1 MRKGVRGR
9 EGKGRVGPSPL
20 VLGGVRA
27 AAVHE
32 VVGRPL
38 DDEPLGGLVEGHVAR
53 HGVHLLLLWHN
64 NKACQAAW
72 RVFVYLA
79 YCFDA

>member
-1 MRKGVRGR
+1 MK
-9 EGKGRVGPSPL
+9 EGEERCEGQGRVGASPL

-27 AAVHE
+27 AAIHE

-64 NKACQAAW
+64 NKAC
-72 RVFVYLA
+72 
-79 YCFDA
+79 

>member
-1 MRKGVRGR
+1 MCGGLGKEKGVG
-9 EGKGRVGPSPL
+9 VSPL

-38 DDEPLGGLVEGHVAR
+38 DDEPLSGLVEGHVAR
-53 HGVHLLLLWHN
+53 HGVHLLLLW
-64 NKACQAAW
+64 QQRGMLAAVW
-72 RVFVYLA
+72 RVFDGALL
-79 YCFDA
+79 